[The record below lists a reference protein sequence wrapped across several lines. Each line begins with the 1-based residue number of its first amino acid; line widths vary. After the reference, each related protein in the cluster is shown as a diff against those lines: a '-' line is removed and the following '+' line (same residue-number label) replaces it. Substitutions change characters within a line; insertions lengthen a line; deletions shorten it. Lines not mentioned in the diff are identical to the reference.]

1 MLQRTL
7 TLCAPGR
14 ESSPDST
21 VLNLVAI
28 RPYNNKGTKV
38 QTPGAVAGAWPVA
51 WVCGE
56 CAHGLGYA
64 TRSAT

>member
-51 WVCGE
+51 
-56 CAHGLGYA
+56 
-64 TRSAT
+64 